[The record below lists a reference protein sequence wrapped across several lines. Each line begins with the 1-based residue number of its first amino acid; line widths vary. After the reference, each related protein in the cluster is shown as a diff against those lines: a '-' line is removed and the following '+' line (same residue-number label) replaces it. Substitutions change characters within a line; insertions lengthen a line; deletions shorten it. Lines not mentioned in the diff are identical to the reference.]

1 LGEVETVDRANYQG
15 LALDTTVE
23 LIRELIPLGLVHV
36 QELLDEEGQSLAGAR
51 YVREERY
58 VRHGSNP
65 GSVRL
70 DGQRLPIRMPRVR
83 GEEGEIWL
91 RAHAAL
97 QGSGEVD
104 EVLLSGCYTGSPAAT
119 PSSRLPQRQNWMPSL
134 RD

>member
-1 LGEVETVDRANYQG
+1 MLDRANYQG
-15 LALDTTVE
+15 LELDATVG
-23 LIRELIPLGLVHV
+23 LIRGLIPLGLVHV
-36 QELLDEEGQSLAGAR
+36 QELLDEEVRSLAGSR
-51 YVREERY
+51 YVPGEGY
-58 VRHGSNP
+58 VRHRSNP

-70 DGQRLPIRMPRVR
+70 GGQRLPIRMPRVR

-97 QGSGEVD
+97 QGLGEVN
-104 EVLLSGCYTGSPAAT
+104 EVLLSGCYMGSPAAT

>member
-1 LGEVETVDRANYQG
+1 MGEVETVDRANYQG
-15 LALDTTVE
+15 LELDATVE
-23 LIRELIPLGLVHV
+23 LIRGLIPLGLVHV
-36 QELLDEEGQSLAGAR
+36 QELLDEEVRSLAGA
-51 YVREERY
+51 RY

-70 DGQRLPIRMPRVR
+70 GSQRLPIRVPRVR
-83 GEEGEIWL
+83 GEEGEIRL

-104 EVLLSGCYTGSPAAT
+104 EVLLSGCYTGSPTAT